1 MNVLI
6 VVHHRFELWRGPD
19 WFVERLRHDFPEVHF
34 SNHDNYDDAAQ
45 DLSQADIAVTW
56 SLKPEQL
63 AAAPKLR
70 WIHSPAAAVHQL
82 MIPEIVNSDI
92 IVTNASRVHG
102 PVVAEHVIALVL
114 AIAKLIPFAVRFQQQ
129 HKWAQTQMWNTLPRP
144 REVAGATL
152 GLVGVGSIGGEVARR
167 ALSLG
172 MRVIAV
178 REHPQRGSD
187 FAPAGADVRVRGS
200 AELDEVLPECDY
212 LVLAAPVTLN
222 TKCLMDAERLRRMKE
237 TACLIN
243 VARGALVDE
252 AALVDALREGR
263 LGGAA
268 LDVFQHEPLPAD
280 SPLWDE
286 PKALIT
292 PHTAALTEKLWER
305 HFALFS
311 SNLRRWINGEPL
323 ESVVDKR
330 RGY

>member
-19 WFVERLRHDFPEVHF
+19 WFVQRLRKEFPEVHF
-34 SNHDNYDDAAQ
+34 SKYDGYDDAAG
-45 DLSQADIAVTW
+45 DLSQAEIAVTW

-63 AAAPKLR
+63 ATAPKLR

-92 IVTNASRVHG
+92 VVTNASRIHG

-114 AIAKLIPFAVRFQQQ
+114 AMAKLIPFAVRFQQQ
-129 HKWAQTQMWNTLPRP
+129 HKWAQTQLWNLQPRP
-144 REVAGATL
+144 REIANATL
-152 GLVGVGSIGGEVARR
+152 GLVGVGSIGSEVARR
-167 ALSLG
+167 ALALG

-178 REHPQRGSD
+178 REHPQRGAE
-187 FAPAGADVRVRGS
+187 FAPAGSDVRVFGS
-200 AELDEVLPECDY
+200 LELDKVLPECDY
-212 LVLAAPVTLN
+212 LVLAAPVTLG
-222 TKCLMDAERLRRMKE
+222 TKCLMDTERLTHMKD

-243 VARGALVDE
+243 VSRGVLVDEGALVR
-252 AALVDALREGR
+252 ALHEGR

-268 LDVFQHEPLPAD
+268 LDVFEHEPLPAD

-286 PKALIT
+286 PKVLIT

-305 HFALFS
+305 HFELFS
-311 SNLRRWINGEPL
+311 SNLRRWIKGEPL
-323 ESVVDKR
+323 ESVVDKA